1 MTEFVW
7 IAVASGDYGTDEV
20 SAVFSREELIFPW
33 VTAWFDRLRA
43 DAGEKP
49 INEDDLW
56 GTVDGYFMEYADEF
70 MDERVRV
77 SRMPVLNDFKG

>member
-49 INEDDLW
+49 INADGLW
-56 GTVDGYFMEYADEF
+56 GGGVVSAVEYVDEF

-77 SRMPVLNDFKG
+77 SRMPVLT

>member
-7 IAVASGDYGTDEV
+7 IAVASGDY
-20 SAVFSREELIFPW
+20 
-33 VTAWFDRLRA
+33 WFDRLRA

-49 INEDDLW
+49 INADGLW
-56 GTVDGYFMEYADEF
+56 GGGVVSAVEYVDEF

-77 SRMPVLNDFKG
+77 SRMPVLT